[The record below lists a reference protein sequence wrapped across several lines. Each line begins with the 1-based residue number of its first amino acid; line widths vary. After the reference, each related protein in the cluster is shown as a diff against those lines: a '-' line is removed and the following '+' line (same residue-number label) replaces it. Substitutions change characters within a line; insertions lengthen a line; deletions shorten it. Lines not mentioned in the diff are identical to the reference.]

1 MSLPR
6 SVHTETRFG
15 RIIQTR
21 YAGRYFRSRTE
32 ARWCV
37 LFEAM
42 QLHWE
47 YEPEGYILGA
57 GKAYLPDFWIPEW
70 RSWFEVKPMSEQQNA
85 PALVGLM
92 QQLRRVTK
100 ARQAYV
106 CFGGPDLIRG
116 SMIFDDR
123 CVYNY
128 VNECGP
134 ACDSPVDGI
143 AYEAYRMAMEERF
156 ESPMRKM
163 KDLQQL

>member
-37 LFEAM
+37 LFE
-42 QLHWE
+42 QCILRWE

-70 RSWFEVKPMSEQQNA
+70 RAWFEVKPMSEQQNA

-116 SMIFDDR
+116 SMIFDDQ

-134 ACDSPVDGI
+134 ACDAPDDGI

-156 ESPMRKM
+156 ESPQRKAQ
-163 KDLQQL
+163 DLVVR

>member
-1 MSLPR
+1 VSLPR

-37 LFEAM
+37 FFDAM
-42 QLHWE
+42 NLRWE

-70 RSWFEVKPMSEQQNA
+70 RAWFEVKPMSERQNA
-85 PALVGLM
+85 HAL
-92 QQLRRVTK
+92 
-100 ARQAYV
+100 V

-128 VNECGP
+128 VNEYGP
-134 ACDSPVDGI
+134 ACDSPEDGV
-143 AYEAYRMAMEERF
+143 AYEAYRRAMEERF
-156 ESPMRKM
+156 ESCQSDAIKHGRSY
-163 KDLQQL
+163 